1 MQAAVYVSSALDLN
15 NLNNSSA
22 KINKEDA
29 RRTKY
34 TICSDSESLSITT
47 IRKRVKTHIVC
58 PWIPVVVGRE
68 DLRLAAARQKFPKA
82 TPKLHAILAAVIS
95 DNHHIFIVKTK
106 VFSASQTN

>member
-68 DLRLAAARQKFPKA
+68 DLRLAATRQKFPKA
-82 TPKLHAILAAVIS
+82 TCYTSSS
-95 DNHHIFIVKTK
+95 DNHHIFIVKTM
-106 VFSASQTN
+106 VLSITI